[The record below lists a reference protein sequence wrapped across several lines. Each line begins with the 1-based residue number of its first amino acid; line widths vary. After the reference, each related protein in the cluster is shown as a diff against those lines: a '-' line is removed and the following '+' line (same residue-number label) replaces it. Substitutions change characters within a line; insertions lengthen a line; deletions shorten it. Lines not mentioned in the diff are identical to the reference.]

1 MNVPMLKAIHEA
13 RRAIGIPGEPFD
25 EMSADDMEALKEEVR
40 AYVQDGAEPEPV
52 LKAIVDALK

>member
-1 MNVPMLKAIHEA
+1 MNQPMLKAIHET

-25 EMSADDMEALKEEVR
+25 ELTPDEIEALKAEVR

-52 LKAIVDALK
+52 LRAIVDALK